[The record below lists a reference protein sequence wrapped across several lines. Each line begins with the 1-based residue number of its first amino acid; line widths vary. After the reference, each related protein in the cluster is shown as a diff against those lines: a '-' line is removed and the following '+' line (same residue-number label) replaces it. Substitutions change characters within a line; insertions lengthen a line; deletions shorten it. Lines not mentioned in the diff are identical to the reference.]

1 MTAELQPGQSIHGL
15 KKDCLSY
22 KEVIAQSFAV
32 IAPTTVP
39 STVLGLIYASSGTG
53 TWLSFLLGMIGL
65 LFVGINI
72 NQFARRSV
80 SPGSI
85 DFLRESRRE
94 CKFPVDDG
102 SNQMKP

>member
-1 MTAELQPGQSIHGL
+1 MTAEIPQSQSIHGL

-22 KEVIAQSFAV
+22 GEVIAQSFAV

-39 STVLGLIYASSGTG
+39 AAVLGLIFASSGSG

-72 NQFARRSV
+72 NQFAPSLRFPR
-80 SPGSI
+80 
-85 DFLRESRRE
+85 FLVLIH
-94 CKFPVDDG
+94 C
-102 SNQMKP
+102 